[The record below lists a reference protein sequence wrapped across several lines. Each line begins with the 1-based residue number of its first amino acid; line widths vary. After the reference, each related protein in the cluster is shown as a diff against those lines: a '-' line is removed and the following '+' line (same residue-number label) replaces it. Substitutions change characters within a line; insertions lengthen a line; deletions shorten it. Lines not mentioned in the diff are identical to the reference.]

1 VLCDLP
7 VEYPKMKPPMETHRP
22 RMKERHVRYLT
33 GLSSRVMLSF
43 SMQVESAREG
53 VAACEENW
61 DSDLAGLTRSIKEE
75 IPIVKDEFTDI
86 MGRSNEKQENKRTRE
101 EEREGENSD

>member
-1 VLCDLP
+1 
-7 VEYPKMKPPMETHRP
+7 M
-22 RMKERHVRYLT
+22 RYLT

-75 IPIVKDEFTDI
+75 IPIVKDESTDI
-86 MGRSNEKQENKRTRE
+86 MGRSDEKQENKRTRE